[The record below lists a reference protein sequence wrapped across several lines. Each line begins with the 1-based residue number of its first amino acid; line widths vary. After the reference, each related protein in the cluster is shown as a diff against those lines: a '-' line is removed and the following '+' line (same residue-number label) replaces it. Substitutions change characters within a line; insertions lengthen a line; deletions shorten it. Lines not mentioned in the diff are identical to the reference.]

1 VRLSSADGAW
11 FDLRLL
17 RRQVVEV
24 RAVRLSEADWAAD
37 WLLVRGEV
45 RTAEGE
51 RWAFREP
58 CLTAWEGQ
66 RLGSW
71 LRAVAGVG
79 HAPTVA
85 AGTALRFADPTLSFA
100 LDDARGD
107 RRLLR
112 VHLTGAAGLRDPAG
126 GAPRGGG
133 VPLDVPAG
141 DLGLAAADWAAELA
155 ASAGPELR
163 GP

>member
-1 VRLSSADGAW
+1 LTSADGAW

-24 RAVRLSEADWAAD
+24 RAVRLGEDDWSAD

-45 RTAEGE
+45 CTAEGDH
-51 RWAFREP
+51 WTFREP

-71 LRAVAGVG
+71 LRAVAGDG
-79 HAPTVA
+79 EPALP
-85 AGTALRFADPTLSFA
+85 AGSTLRFADPTLSFA
-100 LDDARGD
+100 LDAARGG

-112 VHLTGAAGLRDPAG
+112 VHLTGPAGLPDPAG
-126 GAPRGGG
+126 GPPRPGG
-133 VPLDVPAG
+133 VPLDVHVEG
-141 DLGLAAADWAAELA
+141 LDLAAADWTAGLA
-155 ASAGPELR
+155 ASA
-163 GP
+163 

>member
-1 VRLSSADGAW
+1 VSSADGAW
-11 FDLRLL
+11 FDLRVL

-24 RAVRLSEADWAAD
+24 RAVRLDEQDWSAD

-45 RTAEGE
+45 ATAEGDT
-51 RWAFREP
+51 WTFREP

-71 LRAVAGVG
+71 LRAVAGDG
-79 HAPTVA
+79 RAPTV
-85 AGTALRFADPTLSFA
+85 GPGSVLRFADPTLSFA
-100 LDDARGD
+100 LDGARSD

-112 VHLTGAAGLRDPAG
+112 VHLTGAAGLPDPAG

-133 VPLDVPAG
+133 VPLDVRAD
-141 DLGLAAADWAAELA
+141 DLDLAAADWAADLA
-155 ASAGPELR
+155 ASA
-163 GP
+163 